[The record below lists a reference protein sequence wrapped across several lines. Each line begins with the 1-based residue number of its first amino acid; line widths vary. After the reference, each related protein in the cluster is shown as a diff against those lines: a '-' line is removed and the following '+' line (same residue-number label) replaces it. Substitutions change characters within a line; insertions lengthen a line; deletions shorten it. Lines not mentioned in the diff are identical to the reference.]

1 MQVDQSREDK
11 VLIVSLT
18 GRFDAQSA
26 GEVESSLN
34 SSMEKGEVNIL
45 VDMQGVEYISSAG
58 LRVLLAT
65 AKKISAQKGKL
76 VLCALRPYVQEVFE
90 VAGFNT
96 IFQITQNTESAME
109 AF

>member
-1 MQVDQSREDK
+1 MQVDQSRKDK
-11 VLIVSLT
+11 VLVVSLS

-26 GEVESSLN
+26 GEVETSLAN
-34 SSMEKGEVNIL
+34 AVQKGNINIL

-65 AKKISAQKGKL
+65 AKKISGQQGKL
-76 VLCALRPYVQEVFE
+76 ILCALKPYVQEVFE

-96 IFQITQNTESAME
+96 IFEITKDSETALT